1 MMRSESTS
9 ALGQPSE
16 TKLILRAGSG
26 AWACLGVIKGSFT
39 ALRLAAVN
47 PAKRHIEPATMAVV
61 VDDEPG
67 TEPPHPNLA
76 VEVVALVNRQ
86 GTTHSKAQAVPGWHH
101 FAFDRAGVHAA
112 PPYTVGI
119 PCAIIGLAS
128 RASAHPS

>member
-26 AWACLGVIKGSFT
+26 AWACSGVIKGSFT

-47 PAKRHIEPATMAVV
+47 PAKRHIEPTTMAVV
-61 VDDEPG
+61 ADDEPG

-76 VEVVALVNRQ
+76 GEVVALVNRQ
-86 GTTHSKAQAVPGWHH
+86 GSITTHRKPRLSPAGITSPSIVPV
-101 FAFDRAGVHAA
+101 FT
-112 PPYTVGI
+112 PPRLTRSG
-119 PCAIIGLAS
+119 
-128 RASAHPS
+128 